1 MVIEKS
7 LRLRPETPLL
17 CGSSARLVTASG
29 QKRKL
34 ARLNGMSG
42 LPLKAD
48 MRRKGRHVRFGP
60 KAEVVGAAGQLLRKT
75 SDVPDAR
82 DKPDDFIDLGGV
94 MSWIKSLS
102 ASVSNGLRNIL
113 KFGAADFAASL

>member
-1 MVIEKS
+1 MQPFSVS
-7 LRLRPETPLL
+7 WRDSRRPGVNLTGLM
-17 CGSSARLVTASG
+17 TALG
-29 QKRKL
+29 HLQTCP
-34 ARLNGMSG
+34 AQEGMSAS
-42 LPLKAD
+42 PLKAD
-48 MRRKGRHVRFGP
+48 IRASGQHVRCGP